1 VEVASDGTVELAVAV
16 VNLLT
21 PGTAHGRVHEVP
33 AGAQRQ
39 AALVAALADRPNR
52 ARQWAAAE
60 PAELDR
66 LEAAAGALRRVF
78 ELSAAGDVDTAAGAV
93 NDLMRAH
100 DARPQL
106 TSHDG
111 QPWHLHLH
119 DDTASPTDGVVAQ
132 TATALAWTIA
142 DGGADRLGV
151 CTASACDR
159 VYVDGS
165 RNASRRFC
173 SSACQNRTKAA
184 AFRARRSNDASATDE

>member
-1 VEVASDGTVELAVAV
+1 MDVAADGTVDLAVAV

-21 PGTAHGRVHEVP
+21 PGRAHGRAHEVP
-33 AGAQRQ
+33 AGADRR
-39 AALVAALADRPNR
+39 VAVVSLLADRPNR
-52 ARQWAAAE
+52 ARQWATADH
-60 PAELDR
+60 AELDR

-78 ELSAAGDVDTAAGAV
+78 ELASQGDVDAAADALNG
-93 NDLMRAH
+93 LMRSA

-119 DDTASPTDGVVAQ
+119 PEAAAPSDGVVAQ
-132 TATALAWTIA
+132 VATALAWTVA
-142 DGGADRLGV
+142 GGGADRLGI

-159 VYVDGS
+159 VYVDAS

-173 SSACQNRTKAA
+173 SAACQNRTKAA
-184 AFRARRSNDASATDE
+184 AFRARRSG